1 MASPELLQ
9 DLLENAAAASPDRIA
24 VVHGEERRSYRYID
38 ENANRIAHALLKAG
52 VKKGDRVGILMPNSV
67 NYICSYFA
75 ISKVGGIAVPINTA
89 LAPQGLHYVL
99 KDAGIRVLI
108 FHRSIR
114 AADSL
119 PYEASNLRTLLID
132 GEAPLH
138 SETRSSCSVD
148 LRALQQILEE
158 EPCTPPPVQTLSRE
172 ELACLLYTSGSTGEP
187 KGVMLT
193 HANLLANTRSI
204 VAYLQLGPDDKVMV
218 VLPFYYCYGASLM
231 HTHFLVSGTLVLEN
245 QFLYPNRILE
255 KMEQDRVTGFA
266 GVPSTFAI
274 LLRRSNIRAFSFDH
288 LRYVTQAG
296 GAMAPALIQE
306 LRATLPRARIF
317 IMYGQTEASARL
329 SYLPPEYLEKKLG
342 SIGKGIQEVE
352 IKVLNEKGE
361 QVQPGEVGEIVARGP
376 NIMQGYWNSPEETQ
390 KVLDK
395 HGRLHTGDLARV
407 DEDGFI
413 YIVDRKK
420 DMIKSG
426 AHRVSAKEI
435 EDTLLEEPSVLECA
449 VIGIDDEMMGEAIKA
464 FVVPV
469 KWDDRS
475 EDRLLNSCKK
485 RLPPYKVPRAIEFM
499 RSLPKSGAGKI
510 MKALLKEKPT
520 SSQQTEQGSNAGQ
533 HLCKQP
539 DTM

>member
-24 VVHGEERRSYRYID
+24 VVHGKERRSYRYID

-52 VKKGDRVGILMPNSV
+52 VKRGDRVGILMPNSV
-67 NYICSYFA
+67 NYVCSYFA
-75 ISKVGGIAVPINTA
+75 ISKVGGVSVPINTA
-89 LAPQGLHYVL
+89 LPPEGLHYVL
-99 KDAGIRVLI
+99 EDAGIRVLI

-114 AADSL
+114 AMLNSL
-119 PYEASNLRTLLID
+119 PHEL
-132 GEAPLH
+132 G
-138 SETRSSCSVD
+138 D
-148 LRALQQILEE
+148 LRALFVDGEETKRPENEESHAPELRTLREILEE

-172 ELACLLYTSGSTGEP
+172 ELACLLYTSGSTGKP

-204 VAYLQLGPDDKVMV
+204 VAYLQLGTDDKIMV

-245 QFLYPNRILE
+245 QFLYPNRVLE
-255 KMEQDRVTGFA
+255 KMEQEQVTGFA

-342 SIGKGIQEVE
+342 SIGKGIPGVE
-352 IKVLNEKGE
+352 IRVLNEKGE

-376 NIMQGYWNSPEETQ
+376 NIMQGYWNSPEETE
-390 KVLDK
+390 KALDE
-395 HGRLHTGDLARV
+395 HGLHTGDLARV
-407 DEDGFI
+407 DADGFI

-449 VIGIDDEMMGEAIKA
+449 AIGITDEMMGEAIKA

-475 EDRLLNSCKK
+475 EDGLLNFCKK
-485 RLPPYKVPRAIEFM
+485 RMPPYKVPRSIEYR

-510 MKALLKEKPT
+510 MKGLLRDKPQ
-520 SSQQTEQGSNAGQ
+520 SLE
-533 HLCKQP
+533 
-539 DTM
+539 